1 MIEDAAEPIVV
12 FLSGSETHL
21 TEALK
26 ARFAGPGKNSMNA
39 EFVDTNILIY
49 AHDGSAGDK
58 HQKSVVLLERLL
70 EQGNAA
76 TSIQVLTEFY
86 AAATRKLKMKPED
99 AEEVLRDMQSWNLH
113 RLAFMDLVA
122 ASRLHQRYKVS
133 FWDALILNSALEL
146 GCEVLWTED
155 LSNGQKYGNV
165 LVRTPF

>member
-1 MIEDAAEPIVV
+1 
-12 FLSGSETHL
+12 
-21 TEALK
+21 
-26 ARFAGPGKNSMNA
+26 MNA

-49 AHDGSAGDK
+49 AHDGSAGAK
-58 HQKSVVLLERLL
+58 HQKSVALLERLL

-86 AAATRKLKMKPED
+86 AAATRKLKMKAED

-113 RLAFMDLVA
+113 RLSVADLIA

-146 GCEVLWTED
+146 GCEVVWTED
-155 LSNGQKYGNV
+155 LSDGQRYGDV
-165 LVRTPF
+165 IARTPF